1 MKTII
6 LDSTRIE
13 RILQRIAFEILEHC
27 HSLERVT
34 LIGILPRGEWV
45 ANRIK
50 ENLTQTSNLSID
62 LITLK
67 ISDLGALSKQQDLI
81 DGQHVLLVDDVIKSG
96 QTMME
101 AASAIMQFKPK
112 QLITIS
118 LVDRKHRRFPIHS
131 DLTGLSL
138 ATTMQEHIHLEIEPK
153 PMVYL
158 E

>member
-6 LDSTRIE
+6 LDSIRIE
-13 RILQRIAFEILEHC
+13 RILQRIAFEILENC

-45 ANRIK
+45 ANSIN
-50 ENLTQTSNLSID
+50 ENLSKTSNLKVD
-62 LITLK
+62 LLTLD
-67 ISDLGALSKQQDLI
+67 ISKLDELKLHQDLI
-81 DGQHVLLVDDVIKSG
+81 AGGTVLLVDDVIKSG

-101 AASAIMQFKPK
+101 AAAAIMQFMPK

-138 ATTMQEHIHLEIEPK
+138 ATTMQEHIHLEISPK